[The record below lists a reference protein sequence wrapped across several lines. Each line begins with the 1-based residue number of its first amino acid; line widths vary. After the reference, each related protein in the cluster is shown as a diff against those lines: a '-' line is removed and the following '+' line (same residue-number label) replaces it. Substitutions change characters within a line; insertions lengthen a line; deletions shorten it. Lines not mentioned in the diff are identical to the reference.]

1 MQQNRWEMMMFVSWI
16 DKDNQSNLIPMSGQ
30 LILLLITSFVL
41 KSVQN
46 IYQFI
51 FIAIKI
57 RIFKQNF

>member
-16 DKDNQSNLIPMSGQ
+16 DKDNHSNLIPMSGQ